1 MPVLTLPP
9 RRTSLLLALILLL
22 PGALA
27 RAHPQDGPHADLRAA
42 IEPDGV
48 RWSVG
53 VNVAFLDEVLGVHRE
68 ALDRVEPGEAERL
81 REKFEAYLREQVRV
95 TIDGRAVEPSL
106 ENVRLDLTPDA
117 AMVVLYPRMGMRAL
131 MRCSAVI
138 VYPSDSPP
146 EHVELTW
153 PGYPVDQLAAELEPE
168 NEVRMVLEGQV
179 RAEGVVELVRF
190 SEADPTVEWSA
201 GGIASRFLQVPPVPE
216 SEGAPVRV
224 SVVSLV
230 MAGVSGLCVLWLGA
244 AQARGQGRAPAVVA
258 LGVSVGLG
266 LAAMGVTRVD
276 APWLGRAPARIDREQ
291 LERVFRVLH
300 QNMYRSFDYT
310 DESDVYDALAG
321 SVEGPLLEELYTQ
334 IYGSLVQ
341 AEQGGM
347 LGIIT
352 GIEPLELA
360 IDNIGRRPVNGE
372 DVLVFEATHRW
383 RVDGTVY
390 HWGHSHTRTIE
401 YLARYE
407 VAGLDKGWRF
417 TGHEVLE
424 QTRLDPG
431 GQEGADPDDIKA
443 IIESLGGDDI

>member
-1 MPVLTLPP
+1 MPVSPLP
-9 RRTSLLLALILLL
+9 RLRTSLLLALILLV
-22 PGALA
+22 PGPLA

-53 VNVAFLDEVLGVHRE
+53 VNIAFLDEVLGVHRE
-68 ALDRVEPGEAERL
+68 ALDRVEPVEAERL
-81 REKFEAYLREQVRV
+81 REEFEAYLREQVRV
-95 TIDGRAVEPSL
+95 TIDGRSVEPTL

-117 AMVVLYPRMGMRAL
+117 AMVVLYPRTGMRAL

-138 VYPSDSPP
+138 VYPADDPP

-216 SEGAPVRV
+216 GEGEPTRV
-224 SVVSLV
+224 SVVSLA
-230 MAGVSGLCVLWLGA
+230 MAGVAGMSVLWLGVA
-244 AQARGQGRAPAVVA
+244 LSRGRGGARALVT
-258 LGVSVGLG
+258 LGVSAVLG
-266 LAAMGVTRVD
+266 LATMGVTRVE
-276 APWLGRAPARIDREQ
+276 APWLGRAPTPIDRVT

-352 GIEPLELA
+352 GIDPLELA
-360 IDNIGRRPVNGE
+360 IDNIRRGAWNGE
-372 DVLVFEATHRW
+372 AVLMFDATHRW
-383 RVDGTVY
+383 RVDG
-390 HWGHSHTRTIE
+390 
-401 YLARYE
+401 
-407 VAGLDKGWRF
+407 
-417 TGHEVLE
+417 
-424 QTRLDPG
+424 
-431 GQEGADPDDIKA
+431 
-443 IIESLGGDDI
+443 